1 MKIINHFALLLL
13 FGCAVSCTQ
22 PENSISNESIG
33 IIPLPSTYELK
44 PGTFYITGQSSIGID
59 KSDPEMTALANYFN
73 EEISD
78 ATGFSLPVNNSG
90 TIIFQLG
97 EHKELGEEG
106 YQLSIS
112 ADQLILSAYKHHG
125 IFNGIQSVLQLLPP
139 EIKSKTVQADATWSI
154 NCIEVTDKP
163 QFAWRGLMLDVSR
176 HFFTKQEVKKFI
188 DQMAEYK
195 YNVFHWHLTDDQ
207 GWRLEVKSLPRL
219 TAIGAWRAPRVGNWW
234 EREPQL
240 PTDSLSY
247 GGYYTTEDIREI
259 VEYAQQRYVTI
270 VPEIDIPG
278 HSMAA
283 LSAYPEISC
292 TGGPFH
298 VNVGNTFYTEIENS
312 LCAGNEQT
320 FEVLDSVFAEVA
332 RLFPSP
338 YIHIG
343 GDECY
348 KGFWEKCPKCK
359 MRMQKEHL
367 KNLEELQSYF
377 VKRVAA
383 MVQKRGKQVIGWD
396 EILEGGLAPEAIVMS
411 WRGMKGGIEAAKQ
424 GHSVIMTPTDHC
436 YLDFYQ
442 GDPTVE
448 PNTYSMLRLQDCYKY
463 QLIPDSV
470 DASLIMGGQGN
481 LWTESVPHY
490 RQVEYMIWPR
500 ALAISETLWTDA
512 RLRNWKFFVN
522 RVEQQ
527 FERFDRSGVN
537 YARSIYDPI
546 IYPHWDKE
554 HQLKIAMKTE
564 IEGLSLFYTFD
575 NTIPDIY
582 SNMYTDTLSIPQNAS
597 MLRVAAYKGQ
607 EQAGRLIDITIDAL
621 KKRAAEG
628 ENKKKEIKNK
638 KKKFKKK
645 KKICKTY

>member
-112 ADQLILSAYKHHG
+112 SDQLILSAYKHHG

-298 VNVGNTFYTEIENS
+298 VNVGNTFYTKIENS

-348 KGFWEKCPKCK
+348 KGFWEKCSKCK

-396 EILEGGLAPEAIVMS
+396 EILEGGLAPETIVMS

-500 ALAISETLWTDA
+500 ALAISETLWIDA

-554 HQLKIAMKTE
+554 RQLKIAMKTE

-582 SNMYTDTLSIPQNAS
+582 SNMYTDTLSIPKNAS

-628 ENKKKEIKNK
+628 EKK
-638 KKKFKKK
+638 
-645 KKICKTY
+645 

>member
-1 MKIINHFALLLL
+1 MKIINHFALLFL

-112 ADQLILSAYKHHG
+112 SDQLILSAYKHHG

-298 VNVGNTFYTEIENS
+298 VNVGNTFYTKIENS

-348 KGFWEKCPKCK
+348 KGFWEKCSKCK

-396 EILEGGLAPEAIVMS
+396 EILEGGLAPETIVMS

-554 HQLKIAMKTE
+554 RQLKIAMKTE

-582 SNMYTDTLSIPQNAS
+582 SNMYTDTLSIPKNAS

-628 ENKKKEIKNK
+628 EKK
-638 KKKFKKK
+638 
-645 KKICKTY
+645 

>member
-1 MKIINHFALLLL
+1 MKKHHLLGVILL
-13 FGCAVSCTQ
+13 CSGLFSCSSGVIQ
-22 PENSISNESIG
+22 QANYEV
-33 IIPLPSTYELK
+33 IPLPQEIKITTGNFVLNDRTSIVYPKDNKEMQQNANLLAEYIHQMSGKKLK
-44 PGTFYITGQSSIGID
+44 VTDEPVTSNAIILATGLNADNAEAYQLKVTQDNVTITGTSEAGTFYGIQTLR
-59 KSDPEMTALANYFN
+59 K
-73 EEISD
+73 
-78 ATGFSLPVNNSG
+78 SLPITNKG
-90 TIIFQLG
+90 D
-97 EHKELGEEG
+97 
-106 YQLSIS
+106 IS
-112 ADQLILSAYKHHG
+112 
-125 IFNGIQSVLQLLPP
+125 LPAA
-139 EIKSKTVQADATWSI
+139 EINDYPRFSY
-154 NCIEVTDKP
+154 
-163 QFAWRGLMLDVSR
+163 RGVHLDVSR
-176 HFFTKQEVKKFI
+176 HFFPADSVKHFI
-188 DQMAEYK
+188 DMMALH
-195 YNVFHWHLTDDQ
+195 NINRLHWHLTDDQ

-582 SNMYTDTLSIPQNAS
+582 SNMYTDTLSIPKNAS
-597 MLRVAAYKGQ
+597 MLRVAAYKRQ

-628 ENKKKEIKNK
+628 EKK
-638 KKKFKKK
+638 
-645 KKICKTY
+645 

>member
-348 KGFWEKCPKCK
+348 KGFWEKCPKCQ

-554 HQLKIAMKTE
+554 RQLKIAMKTE

-628 ENKKKEIKNK
+628 EKK
-638 KKKFKKK
+638 
-645 KKICKTY
+645 

>member
-112 ADQLILSAYKHHG
+112 SDQLILSAYKHHG

-298 VNVGNTFYTEIENS
+298 VNVGNTFYTKIENS

-348 KGFWEKCPKCK
+348 KGFWEKCSKCK

-396 EILEGGLAPEAIVMS
+396 EILEGGLAPETIVMS

-537 YARSIYDPI
+537 YAHSIYDPI

-554 HQLKIAMKTE
+554 RQLKIAMKTE

-582 SNMYTDTLSIPQNAS
+582 SNMYTDTLSIPKNAS

-628 ENKKKEIKNK
+628 EKK
-638 KKKFKKK
+638 
-645 KKICKTY
+645 

>member
-112 ADQLILSAYKHHG
+112 SDQLILSAYKHHG

-298 VNVGNTFYTEIENS
+298 VNVGNTFYTKIENS

-338 YIHIG
+338 YVHIG

-348 KGFWEKCPKCK
+348 KGFWEKCSKCK

-396 EILEGGLAPEAIVMS
+396 EILEGGLAPETIVMS

-554 HQLKIAMKTE
+554 RQLKIAMKTE

-582 SNMYTDTLSIPQNAS
+582 SNMYTDTLSIPKNAS

-628 ENKKKEIKNK
+628 EKK
-638 KKKFKKK
+638 
-645 KKICKTY
+645 

>member
-470 DASLIMGGQGN
+470 DASLIIGGQGN

-554 HQLKIAMKTE
+554 RQLKIAMKTE

-628 ENKKKEIKNK
+628 EKK
-638 KKKFKKK
+638 
-645 KKICKTY
+645 

>member
-112 ADQLILSAYKHHG
+112 SDQLILSAYKHHG

-332 RLFPSP
+332 RLFPSL

-343 GDECY
+343 GDERY
-348 KGFWEKCPKCK
+348 KGLWEKCPKCK

-396 EILEGGLAPEAIVMS
+396 EILEGGLAPETIVMS

-554 HQLKIAMKTE
+554 RQLKIAMKTE

-582 SNMYTDTLSIPQNAS
+582 SNMYTDTLSIPKNAS

-628 ENKKKEIKNK
+628 EKK
-638 KKKFKKK
+638 
-645 KKICKTY
+645 

>member
-112 ADQLILSAYKHHG
+112 SDQLILSAYKHHG

-298 VNVGNTFYTEIENS
+298 VNVGNTFYTKIENS

-348 KGFWEKCPKCK
+348 KGFWEKCSKCK

-396 EILEGGLAPEAIVMS
+396 EILEGGLAPETIVMS

-554 HQLKIAMKTE
+554 RQLNIAMKKE

-582 SNMYTDTLSIPQNAS
+582 SNMYTDTLSIPKNAS

-628 ENKKKEIKNK
+628 EKK
-638 KKKFKKK
+638 
-645 KKICKTY
+645 

>member
-112 ADQLILSAYKHHG
+112 SDQLILSAYKHHG

-298 VNVGNTFYTEIENS
+298 VNVGNTFYTKIENS

-348 KGFWEKCPKCK
+348 KGFWEKCSKCK

-396 EILEGGLAPEAIVMS
+396 EILEGGLAPETIVMS

-527 FERFDRSGVN
+527 FERFNRSGVN

-554 HQLKIAMKTE
+554 RQLKIAMKTE

-582 SNMYTDTLSIPQNAS
+582 SNMYTDTLSIPKNAS

-628 ENKKKEIKNK
+628 EKK
-638 KKKFKKK
+638 
-645 KKICKTY
+645 

>member
-13 FGCAVSCTQ
+13 FGCTVSCTQ

-396 EILEGGLAPEAIVMS
+396 EILEGGLAPETIVMS

-554 HQLKIAMKTE
+554 RQLKIAMKTE

-582 SNMYTDTLSIPQNAS
+582 SNMYTDTLSIPKNAS
-597 MLRVAAYKGQ
+597 MLRVAAYKRQ

-628 ENKKKEIKNK
+628 EKK
-638 KKKFKKK
+638 
-645 KKICKTY
+645 

>member
-154 NCIEVTDKP
+154 NCIEVIDKP

-298 VNVGNTFYTEIENS
+298 VNVGNTFYTKIENS

-359 MRMQKEHL
+359 IRMQKEHL

-582 SNMYTDTLSIPQNAS
+582 SNMYTDTLSIPKNAS

-628 ENKKKEIKNK
+628 EKK
-638 KKKFKKK
+638 
-645 KKICKTY
+645 

>member
-298 VNVGNTFYTEIENS
+298 VNVGNTFYTKIENS

-554 HQLKIAMKTE
+554 RQLKIAMKTE

-582 SNMYTDTLSIPQNAS
+582 SNMYTDTLSIPKNAS

-628 ENKKKEIKNK
+628 EKK
-638 KKKFKKK
+638 
-645 KKICKTY
+645 

>member
-112 ADQLILSAYKHHG
+112 SDQLILSAYKHHG

-298 VNVGNTFYTEIENS
+298 VNVGNTFYTKIENS

-348 KGFWEKCPKCK
+348 KGFWEKCSKCK

-396 EILEGGLAPEAIVMS
+396 EILEGGLAPETIVMS

-500 ALAISETLWTDA
+500 ALAISETPWTDA
-512 RLRNWKFFVN
+512 RVRNWKFFVN

-554 HQLKIAMKTE
+554 RQLKIAMKTE

-582 SNMYTDTLSIPQNAS
+582 SNMYTDTLSIPKNAS

-628 ENKKKEIKNK
+628 EKK
-638 KKKFKKK
+638 
-645 KKICKTY
+645 

>member
-112 ADQLILSAYKHHG
+112 SDQLILSAYKHHG

-298 VNVGNTFYTEIENS
+298 VNVGNTFYTKIENS

-348 KGFWEKCPKCK
+348 KGFWEKCSKCK

-396 EILEGGLAPEAIVMS
+396 EILEGGLAPETIVMS

-481 LWTESVPHY
+481 LWTESVHHY

-554 HQLKIAMKTE
+554 RQLKIAMKTE

-582 SNMYTDTLSIPQNAS
+582 SNMYTDTLSIPKNAS

-628 ENKKKEIKNK
+628 EKK
-638 KKKFKKK
+638 
-645 KKICKTY
+645 

>member
-78 ATGFSLPVNNSG
+78 ATGLSLPVNNSG

-396 EILEGGLAPEAIVMS
+396 EILEGGLAPETIVMS

-554 HQLKIAMKTE
+554 HRLKIAMKTE

-582 SNMYTDTLSIPQNAS
+582 SNMYTDTLSIPKNAS

-607 EQAGRLIDITIDAL
+607 EQAGRLIDITIDTL

-628 ENKKKEIKNK
+628 EKK
-638 KKKFKKK
+638 
-645 KKICKTY
+645 

>member
-292 TGGPFH
+292 KGGPFH

-396 EILEGGLAPEAIVMS
+396 EILEGGLAPETIVMS

-554 HQLKIAMKTE
+554 HRLKIAMKTE

-582 SNMYTDTLSIPQNAS
+582 SNMYTDTLSIPKNAS

-607 EQAGRLIDITIDAL
+607 EQAGRLIDITIDTL

-628 ENKKKEIKNK
+628 EKK
-638 KKKFKKK
+638 
-645 KKICKTY
+645 

>member
-112 ADQLILSAYKHHG
+112 SDQLILSAYKHHG

-207 GWRLEVKSLPRL
+207 GWRLEVKSLPKL

-298 VNVGNTFYTEIENS
+298 VNVGNTFYTKIENS

-554 HQLKIAMKTE
+554 RQLKIAMKTE

-582 SNMYTDTLSIPQNAS
+582 SNMYTDTLSIPKNAS

-621 KKRAAEG
+621 KKRATE
-628 ENKKKEIKNK
+628 EEKK
-638 KKKFKKK
+638 
-645 KKICKTY
+645 

>member
-396 EILEGGLAPEAIVMS
+396 EILEGGLAPETIVMS

-554 HQLKIAMKTE
+554 RQLKIAMKTE

-582 SNMYTDTLSIPQNAS
+582 SNMYTDTLSIPKNAS
-597 MLRVAAYKGQ
+597 MLRVAAYKRQ

-628 ENKKKEIKNK
+628 EKK
-638 KKKFKKK
+638 
-645 KKICKTY
+645 

>member
-112 ADQLILSAYKHHG
+112 SDQLILSAYKHHG

-298 VNVGNTFYTEIENS
+298 VNVGNTFYTKIENS

-396 EILEGGLAPEAIVMS
+396 EILEGGLAPETIVMS

-628 ENKKKEIKNK
+628 EKK
-638 KKKFKKK
+638 
-645 KKICKTY
+645 

>member
-112 ADQLILSAYKHHG
+112 SDQLILSAYKHHG

-343 GDECY
+343 GDECD
-348 KGFWEKCPKCK
+348 KGFWEKCPTCK

-396 EILEGGLAPEAIVMS
+396 EILEGGLAPETIVMS

-554 HQLKIAMKTE
+554 RQLKIAMKTE

-582 SNMYTDTLSIPQNAS
+582 SNMYTDTLSIPKNAS

-628 ENKKKEIKNK
+628 EKK
-638 KKKFKKK
+638 
-645 KKICKTY
+645 

>member
-90 TIIFQLG
+90 TIIFQLR

-112 ADQLILSAYKHHG
+112 SDQLILSAYKHHG

-554 HQLKIAMKTE
+554 RQLKIAMKTE

-628 ENKKKEIKNK
+628 EKK
-638 KKKFKKK
+638 
-645 KKICKTY
+645 

>member
-112 ADQLILSAYKHHG
+112 SDQLILSAYKHHG

-298 VNVGNTFYTEIENS
+298 VNVGNTFYTKIENS

-348 KGFWEKCPKCK
+348 KGFWEKCSKCK
-359 MRMQKEHL
+359 IRMQKEHL

-582 SNMYTDTLSIPQNAS
+582 SNMYTDTLSIPKNAS

-628 ENKKKEIKNK
+628 EKK
-638 KKKFKKK
+638 
-645 KKICKTY
+645 

>member
-112 ADQLILSAYKHHG
+112 SDQLILSAYKHHG

-207 GWRLEVKSLPRL
+207 GWRLEVKSLPGL

-298 VNVGNTFYTEIENS
+298 VNVGNTFYTKIENS

-348 KGFWEKCPKCK
+348 KGFWEKCSKCK

-396 EILEGGLAPEAIVMS
+396 EILEGGLAPETIVMS

-546 IYPHWDKE
+546 IYPHGDKE
-554 HQLKIAMKTE
+554 RQLKIAMKTE

-582 SNMYTDTLSIPQNAS
+582 SNMYTDTLSIPKNAS

-628 ENKKKEIKNK
+628 EKK
-638 KKKFKKK
+638 
-645 KKICKTY
+645 

>member
-112 ADQLILSAYKHHG
+112 SDQLILSAYKHHG

-298 VNVGNTFYTEIENS
+298 VNVGNTFYTKIENS

-348 KGFWEKCPKCK
+348 KGFWEKCSKCK

-396 EILEGGLAPEAIVMS
+396 EILEGGLAPETIVMS

-554 HQLKIAMKTE
+554 RQLKIAMKTE

-582 SNMYTDTLSIPQNAS
+582 SNMYTDTLSIPKNAS

-607 EQAGRLIDITIDAL
+607 EQAGRQIDITIDAL

-628 ENKKKEIKNK
+628 EKK
-638 KKKFKKK
+638 
-645 KKICKTY
+645 

>member
-97 EHKELGEEG
+97 EHKELSEEG

-554 HQLKIAMKTE
+554 RQLKIAMKTE

-628 ENKKKEIKNK
+628 EKK
-638 KKKFKKK
+638 
-645 KKICKTY
+645 

>member
-1 MKIINHFALLLL
+1 MKKHHLLGVILL
-13 FGCAVSCTQ
+13 CSGLFSCSSGVIQ
-22 PENSISNESIG
+22 QANYEV
-33 IIPLPSTYELK
+33 IPLPQEIKITTGSFVLNDRTSIVYPKDNKEMQQNANLLAKYIHQMSGKKLK
-44 PGTFYITGQSSIGID
+44 VIDEPVTSNAIILATGLNADNAEAYQLKVTQDNVTITGTSEAGTFYGIQTLR
-59 KSDPEMTALANYFN
+59 K
-73 EEISD
+73 
-78 ATGFSLPVNNSG
+78 SLPITNKG
-90 TIIFQLG
+90 D
-97 EHKELGEEG
+97 
-106 YQLSIS
+106 IS
-112 ADQLILSAYKHHG
+112 
-125 IFNGIQSVLQLLPP
+125 LPAA
-139 EIKSKTVQADATWSI
+139 EINDYPRFSY
-154 NCIEVTDKP
+154 
-163 QFAWRGLMLDVSR
+163 RGVHLDVSR
-176 HFFTKQEVKKFI
+176 HFFPADSVKRFI
-188 DQMAEYK
+188 DMMALH
-195 YNVFHWHLTDDQ
+195 NINRLHWHLTDDQ

-582 SNMYTDTLSIPQNAS
+582 SNMYTDTLSIPKNAS
-597 MLRVAAYKGQ
+597 MLRVAAYKRQ

-628 ENKKKEIKNK
+628 EKK
-638 KKKFKKK
+638 
-645 KKICKTY
+645 

>member
-22 PENSISNESIG
+22 PDKSISNESIG

-112 ADQLILSAYKHHG
+112 SDQLILSAYKHHG

-298 VNVGNTFYTEIENS
+298 VNVGNTFYTKIENS

-348 KGFWEKCPKCK
+348 KGFWEKCSKCK

-396 EILEGGLAPEAIVMS
+396 EILEGGLAPETIVMS

-554 HQLKIAMKTE
+554 RQLKIAMKTE

-582 SNMYTDTLSIPQNAS
+582 SNMYTDTLSIPKNAS

-628 ENKKKEIKNK
+628 EKK
-638 KKKFKKK
+638 
-645 KKICKTY
+645 

>member
-112 ADQLILSAYKHHG
+112 SDQLILSAYKHHG

-298 VNVGNTFYTEIENS
+298 VNVGNTFYTKIENS

-348 KGFWEKCPKCK
+348 KGFWEKCSKCK

-396 EILEGGLAPEAIVMS
+396 EILEGGLAPETIVMS

-490 RQVEYMIWPR
+490 WQVEYMIWPR

-554 HQLKIAMKTE
+554 RQLKIAMKTE

-582 SNMYTDTLSIPQNAS
+582 SNMYTDTLSIPKNAS

-628 ENKKKEIKNK
+628 EKK
-638 KKKFKKK
+638 
-645 KKICKTY
+645 

>member
-1 MKIINHFALLLL
+1 
-13 FGCAVSCTQ
+13 
-22 PENSISNESIG
+22 
-33 IIPLPSTYELK
+33 
-44 PGTFYITGQSSIGID
+44 
-59 KSDPEMTALANYFN
+59 MTALANYFN

-112 ADQLILSAYKHHG
+112 SDQLILSAYKHHG

-298 VNVGNTFYTEIENS
+298 VNVGNTFYTKIENS

-348 KGFWEKCPKCK
+348 KGFWEKCSKCK

-396 EILEGGLAPEAIVMS
+396 EILEGGLAPETIVMS

-554 HQLKIAMKTE
+554 RQLKIAMKTE

-582 SNMYTDTLSIPQNAS
+582 SNMYTDTLSIPKNAS

-628 ENKKKEIKNK
+628 EKK
-638 KKKFKKK
+638 
-645 KKICKTY
+645 

>member
-33 IIPLPSTYELK
+33 IIPLPSTYEVK

-59 KSDPEMTALANYFN
+59 NSDPEMTALANYFN

-112 ADQLILSAYKHHG
+112 SDQLILSAYKHHG

-298 VNVGNTFYTEIENS
+298 VNVGNTFYTKIENS

-348 KGFWEKCPKCK
+348 KGFWEKCSKCK

-396 EILEGGLAPEAIVMS
+396 EILEGGLAPETIVMS

-554 HQLKIAMKTE
+554 RQLKIAMKTE

-582 SNMYTDTLSIPQNAS
+582 SNMYTDTLSIPKNAS

-628 ENKKKEIKNK
+628 EKK
-638 KKKFKKK
+638 
-645 KKICKTY
+645 

>member
-112 ADQLILSAYKHHG
+112 SDQLILSAYKHHG

-298 VNVGNTFYTEIENS
+298 VNVGNTFYTKIENS

-348 KGFWEKCPKCK
+348 KGFWEKCSKCK

-396 EILEGGLAPEAIVMS
+396 EILEGGLAPETIVMS

-554 HQLKIAMKTE
+554 RQLKIAMKTE

-582 SNMYTDTLSIPQNAS
+582 SNMYTDTLSIPKNAS

-621 KKRAAEG
+621 KNRAAEG
-628 ENKKKEIKNK
+628 EKK
-638 KKKFKKK
+638 
-645 KKICKTY
+645 

>member
-112 ADQLILSAYKHHG
+112 SDQLILSAYKHHG
-125 IFNGIQSVLQLLPP
+125 IFNGIQSVFQLLPP

-396 EILEGGLAPEAIVMS
+396 EILEGGLAPETIVMS

-554 HQLKIAMKTE
+554 RQLKIAMKTE

-582 SNMYTDTLSIPQNAS
+582 SNMYTDTLSIPKNAS
-597 MLRVAAYKGQ
+597 MLRIAAYKGQ

-628 ENKKKEIKNK
+628 EKK
-638 KKKFKKK
+638 
-645 KKICKTY
+645 

>member
-298 VNVGNTFYTEIENS
+298 VNVGNTFYTKIENF

-554 HQLKIAMKTE
+554 RQLKIAMKTE

-582 SNMYTDTLSIPQNAS
+582 SNMYTDTLSIPKNAS

-628 ENKKKEIKNK
+628 EKK
-638 KKKFKKK
+638 
-645 KKICKTY
+645 

>member
-112 ADQLILSAYKHHG
+112 SDQLILSAYKHHG

-207 GWRLEVKSLPRL
+207 GWRLEVKSLPGL

-348 KGFWEKCPKCK
+348 KGFWEKCSKCK

-396 EILEGGLAPEAIVMS
+396 EILEGGLAPETIVMS

-554 HQLKIAMKTE
+554 RQLKIAMKTE

-582 SNMYTDTLSIPQNAS
+582 SNMYTDTLSIPKNAS

-628 ENKKKEIKNK
+628 EKK
-638 KKKFKKK
+638 
-645 KKICKTY
+645 